1 MTTVTV
7 DSVMP
12 QKHRLDASLD
22 CDRRPSEAPRTAAA
36 HQETKSDIRPLESAR
51 SKSEFR
57 ELQDRWSLL
66 ERLYALPF

>member
-1 MTTVTV
+1 
-7 DSVMP
+7 MP
-12 QKHRLDASLD
+12 QKLGSDAALD
-22 CDRRPSEAPRTAAA
+22 CDRRALQAPRTAAA
-36 HQETKSDIRPLESAR
+36 RQDTKSEVVPLESAR

>member
-1 MTTVTV
+1 
-7 DSVMP
+7 MP
-12 QKHRLDASLD
+12 GKRESNAGLD
-22 CDRRPSEAPRTAAA
+22 CVRRALEAQRGAAA
-36 HQETKSDIRPLESAR
+36 RQDAKPETLPLESAR

>member
-7 DSVMP
+7 DLVMP
-12 QKHRLDASLD
+12 QKQRLDASVD
-22 CDRRPSEAPRTAAA
+22 CDRRASEAPRTAAA
-36 HQETKSDIRPLESAR
+36 RQDAMSEIRPLESAR

>member
-7 DSVMP
+7 DLVMP
-12 QKHRLDASLD
+12 QKHRLDTSLD
-22 CDRRPSEAPRTAAA
+22 CDRRPLEAPRSAAVPHDA
-36 HQETKSDIRPLESAR
+36 KSETLPLESAR

>member
-1 MTTVTV
+1 
-7 DSVMP
+7 MP
-12 QKHRLDASLD
+12 QKHGSDASLD
-22 CDRRPSEAPRTAAA
+22 CGRRALQAPRTAAA
-36 HQETKSDIRPLESAR
+36 CQDAKPEVKPLDSAR

>member
-1 MTTVTV
+1 
-7 DSVMP
+7 MP
-12 QKHRLDASLD
+12 QKLGSDAALD
-22 CDRRPSEAPRTAAA
+22 CDCRALAAPRTAAA
-36 HQETKSDIRPLESAR
+36 RQDTKSEVVPLESAR

>member
-1 MTTVTV
+1 
-7 DSVMP
+7 MP
-12 QKHRLDASLD
+12 QKHGSDASLD
-22 CDRRPSEAPRTAAA
+22 CNRRALAAPRTAAA
-36 HQETKSDIRPLESAR
+36 RQDAKPEVKPLDSAR